1 MEYTIVTAWY
11 DVREKENHPLKD
23 DANSSQYFCS
33 MDWYFHSAEQLFNK
47 AFPMVIFTEP
57 RFRDKILEARPKE
70 LHSMTRF
77 IFKDYDELPFYNHF
91 KTYEQ
96 NHGNF
101 LIQNVTK
108 EKFTALYKFI
118 VNQKTHFVKE
128 AIEFDPFQTPK
139 FAWMDMRLHCVY
151 DMSVEETTKSMADIP
166 PNQVKIMQMS
176 VTDPVH
182 DRHDFYAWT
191 RGKVAAGF
199 FGGDKEV
206 VLRFCELC
214 HKEWLEALRAG
225 TAPTDEMIYAYVVS
239 HNPHMF
245 DVYVGE
251 YSECLKNQVQIRAGL
266 HLVFPFLQSVFD
278 RGIHQYTIAL
288 SERIRRGY
296 RAQELDLNA
305 EQIHKVYY
313 YGYVANFWKQQRDKC
328 AVLLHE
334 YFDLA
339 QTNQSVADYIRG
351 CRDFLNQMVAYMGD
365 PVLTDRLMSI

>member
-11 DVREKENHPLKD
+11 DVREKENHPLKED
-23 DANSSQYFCS
+23 TTNQFFCS
-33 MDWYFHSAEQLFNK
+33 MDWYFDSAKLLFNK

-57 RFRDKILEARPKE
+57 RFRDKILEARPPE

-77 IFKDYDELPFYNHF
+77 IFKDYDELPFYTHF
-91 KTYEQ
+91 KQYEE
-96 NHGNF
+96 NHNNF
-101 LIQNVTK
+101 LIQNVTR

-118 VNQKTHFVKE
+118 VSQKTHFVKE
-128 AIEFDPFQTPK
+128 AIEFDPFHTPR

-166 PNQVKIMQMS
+166 PNQVKLMQMS

-199 FGGDKEV
+199 FGGDKEA
-206 VLRFCELC
+206 VLRFCNLC

-225 TAPTDEMIYAYVVS
+225 TAPTDEMVYAFVIS
-239 HNPHMF
+239 HNPYMF

-278 RGIHQYTIAL
+278 RGLHHYTIAL
-288 SERIRRGY
+288 SERLRKGY
-296 RAQELDLNA
+296 QAKDIELNA

-313 YGYVANFWKQQRDKC
+313 YGYVANYWQQKRHIC
-328 AVLLHE
+328 AALLNE

-339 QTNQSVADYIRG
+339 QTNPSVADHIRG
-351 CRDFLNQMVAYMGD
+351 CRDFLIQMIDYMGD
-365 PVLTDRLMSI
+365 PALTDRLRSI